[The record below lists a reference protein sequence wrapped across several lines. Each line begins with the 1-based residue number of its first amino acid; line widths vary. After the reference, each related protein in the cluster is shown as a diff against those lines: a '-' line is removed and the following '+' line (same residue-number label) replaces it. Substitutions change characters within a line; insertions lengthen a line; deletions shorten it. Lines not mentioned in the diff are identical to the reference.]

1 MTGPAAS
8 HRVRLAGIYDA
19 EPNQS
24 ASVITSAPNSL
35 MAPIHHRM
43 PALLD
48 AGDYDAWLD
57 PDADAATLHALLKPR
72 EWPGMT
78 IRPVSNAVNRAGSD
92 GAGLVAPL
100 MRAMPRLL

>member
-1 MTGPAAS
+1 
-8 HRVRLAGIYDA
+8 
-19 EPNQS
+19 
-24 ASVITSAPNSL
+24 

-78 IRPVSNAVNRAGSD
+78 TR
-92 GAGLVAPL
+92 
-100 MRAMPRLL
+100 